1 MFYKHGTDI
10 LSSIQVQTASFILRL
25 YDFAD
30 DIILPSSLPTALNKL
45 PNFSKW
51 AKACITHNS
60 VTYIWDKELR
70 RQNVR
75 DRLPQ
80 ARERLAKQ
88 DAKP

>member
-1 MFYKHGTDI
+1 MLCKYGTDPS
-10 LSSIQVQTASFILRL
+10 SSIQVLTASFILRL

-30 DIILPSSLPTALNKL
+30 DIILPSSLPEALDKL

-51 AKACITHNS
+51 AKASITHNS

-70 RQNVR
+70 RQNMR

-80 ARERLAKQ
+80 AREKLAKQ